1 METVA
6 DTVISTVVVRSM
18 GPDYT
23 TTEAG
28 DMTKVK
34 SGAGVLAGSRV
45 VTQLHPPQ
53 RWSEAAMRQTVPLQW
68 R

>member
-1 METVA
+1 METVV
-6 DTVISTVVVRSM
+6 DTVIRTVAVRAM

-23 TTEAG
+23 TMEAG

-34 SGAGVLAGSRV
+34 SGTGVLAGSRV

-53 RWSEAAMRQTVPLQW
+53 RWSEAAMRQTGPLQW